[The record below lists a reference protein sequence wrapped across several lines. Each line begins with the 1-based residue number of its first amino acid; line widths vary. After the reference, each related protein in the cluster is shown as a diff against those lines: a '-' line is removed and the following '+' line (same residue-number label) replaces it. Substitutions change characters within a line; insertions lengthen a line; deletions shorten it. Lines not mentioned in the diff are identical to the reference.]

1 MFMDLKP
8 VNYRWI
14 NRGVDDNHD
23 RVHCGLVAQEVE
35 TSAVKHGLSA
45 NEFATICKDRLDVP
59 TTDGRTTV
67 YGLAYSELHGLEIH
81 MIQKNARS
89 IATVNIDLINIKN
102 GITDIRM
109 DLLNKISGLQADL
122 NQERA
127 ERSRL
132 EAVVDMLQNRLA
144 QA

>member
-14 NRGVDDNHD
+14 NRGIDDNHD

-45 NEFATICKDRLDVP
+45 KEFATICKDRLDVP

-81 MIQKNARS
+81 MIQKNAKAIS
-89 IATVNIDLINIKN
+89 DVKHEIID
-102 GITDIRM
+102 TRM
-109 DLLNKISGLQADL
+109 DLLNKINGLQADL